1 MRGGAN
7 KLMKMYPVRFC
18 GYGPEVHV
26 GPYGHK
32 AQNCRAHKHQQRN
45 GQHGWQTAV
54 LDDLIPPRYMWH
66 VPDLGE
72 PVLKRELRNFYGQPL
87 LWWKFACKVPH
98 ISTVSSSHEAW
109 ERLLVL
115 FANKSRS
122 RVMCLKERLLNNPRG
137 TRSIPEYL
145 QHMRAIADDLA
156 LIDNPLSE
164 DDLVLYT
171 LGGLGPEF
179 KEIAAAI
186 RARDTSISFDEL
198 YDKLGD
204 YELHLKKEDPIP
216 SPSIATANYTH
227 RSNRFTPR
235 NSSINGSASAGRHS
249 NHFHP
254 RNTDHSPSH
263 PNSNQNNWSS
273 SNTQHRMATPRSSLY
288 CRFCDRPGHATNE
301 CRKLARFLRENDVQ
315 TNLDLRFSLKDLGPL
330 HHFLG
335 VEVIPTPGGLF
346 LSQHRHIND
355 LLNNFS
361 MTGAKEVNTP
371 MCTSSALTLHDG
383 SSHVDPTP
391 YRKLVGALQ
400 YLSLTRPD
408 VCFAVNRLSQF
419 MHSPTALHWTALKR
433 ILRYLKATIHH
444 GLYLRRG
451 TPLTLQAFS
460 DSDWGGDRDNGRSTT
475 GYILYL
481 GTNPISWKSTR
492 QKSVSRSSSEAEYK
506 AIANCT
512 AEILWVTNLLHEL
525 GITLP
530 QPPTLFCDNTGATYL
545 CANPIFHSRMKHIA
559 LDYHFV
565 RECVTNDSLC
575 VHHIN
580 TKDQLAD
587 ILTKALNRQQFLHLR
602 AKIGVTNGAS
612 ILRGRF
618 DFDSAA
624 PPGLAWRKRL
634 NGHASILKEFSI
646 TFTEATK
653 METVLAFE
661 LVDLP
666 VEMEW
671 AYCSCKNAKAP
682 IDPFRLETCRS
693 SASHGVLLGGMGFTF
708 CGVAKVLVQS
718 GKPSDHD
725 KTMQDKTRQD
735 KTMQDKTR

>member
-1 MRGGAN
+1 MAN
-7 KLMKMYPVRFC
+7 PVVLFNAPSHLPTKLTYTNFTVWRTQLYS
-18 GYGPEVHV
+18 GLI
-26 GPYGHK
+26 GH
-32 AQNCRAHKHQQRN
+32 NLL
-45 GQHGWQTAV
+45 GFIDGS
-54 LDDLIPPRYMWH
+54 IPPPPQTISESSTSTEQIPNPEYILWLRQDQLILNPM
-66 VPDLGE
+66 LGNYVE
-72 PVLKRELRNFYGQPL
+72 TIL
-87 LWWKFACKVPH
+87 PH
-98 ISTVSSSHEAW
+98 IFTVSSSYEAC
-109 ERLLVL
+109 EHLLVL

-122 RVMCLKERLLNNPRG
+122 RVMSLKERLLNNPHG

-216 SPSIATANYTH
+216 SLSIATANYTH

-254 RNTDHSPSH
+254 RNTDHSP
-263 PNSNQNNWSS
+263 
-273 SNTQHRMATPRSSLY
+273 TPRAWNQELKGYLLQAGFLKSVSDASLFIY
-288 CRFCDRPGHATNE
+288 SKDSVTAY
-301 CRKLARFLRENDVQ
+301 FLVYVDDIILTGNDIEFLDSFVK
-315 TNLDLRFSLKDLGPL
+315 NLDLRFSLKDLGPL

-371 MCTSSALTLHDG
+371 MCTSSTLTLHDG

-460 DSDWGGDRDNGRSTT
+460 DSDRDGDRDNGLSST

-481 GTNPISWKSTR
+481 GINPISGKSTR

-565 RECVTNDSLC
+565 RECVTNDSLR

-612 ILRGRF
+612 ILRGRV
-618 DFDSAA
+618 
-624 PPGLAWRKRL
+624 
-634 NGHASILKEFSI
+634 NN
-646 TFTEATK
+646 T
-653 METVLAFE
+653 
-661 LVDLP
+661 
-666 VEMEW
+666 
-671 AYCSCKNAKAP
+671 
-682 IDPFRLETCRS
+682 
-693 SASHGVLLGGMGFTF
+693 LLG
-708 CGVAKVLVQS
+708 KQ
-718 GKPSDHD
+718 
-725 KTMQDKTRQD
+725 
-735 KTMQDKTR
+735 

>member
-1 MRGGAN
+1 
-7 KLMKMYPVRFC
+7 MKKKQMIRTNATNS
-18 GYGPEVHV
+18 
-26 GPYGHK
+26 K
-32 AQNCRAHKHQQRN
+32 AVTNDHTTESTIKNCVETIQ
-45 GQHGWQTAV
+45 
-54 LDDLIPPRYMWH
+54 
-66 VPDLGE
+66 
-72 PVLKRELRNFYGQPL
+72 
-87 LWWKFACKVPH
+87 PH
-98 ISTVSSSHEAW
+98 ISTVSSSQEAW

-122 RVMCLKERLLNNPRG
+122 RVMSLKERLFHNPRG

-171 LGGLGPEF
+171 IGGLGPEF

-216 SPSIATANYTH
+216 SLSIATANYTH

-273 SNTQHRMATPRSSLY
+273 SNTQHRIATPRSSLY
-288 CRFCDRPGHATNE
+288 CRFCDRPRHATNE

-315 TNLDLRFSLKDLGPL
+315 TVHSVQLYVDDIILTGNDIEFLDSFVKNLDLRFSLKDLGPL

-400 YLSLTRPD
+400 YLSLTRP
-408 VCFAVNRLSQF
+408 
-419 MHSPTALHWTALKR
+419 HTTLKHV
-433 ILRYLKATIHH
+433 LRYLKATIHH

-506 AIANCT
+506 AIANST
-512 AEILWVTNLLHEL
+512 AETLWVTNHLHEL

-565 RECVTNDSLC
+565 RECVTNDSLR

-612 ILRGRF
+612 ILRGRE
-618 DFDSAA
+618 
-624 PPGLAWRKRL
+624 LTCVC
-634 NGHASILKEFSI
+634 LK
-646 TFTEATK
+646 
-653 METVLAFE
+653 TVLEAARYVLSTVTEF
-661 LVDLP
+661 
-666 VEMEW
+666 
-671 AYCSCKNAKAP
+671 N
-682 IDPFRLETCRS
+682 RRS
-693 SASHGVLLGGMGFTF
+693 PLQQE
-708 CGVAKVLVQS
+708 KVLNLLNIPLPQETKPEKFVEDTLDQLHHVLYYYLPPNLPRINPYNVVVGRRIPLRDERQS
-718 GKPSDHD
+718 RIYVSKL
-725 KTMQDKTRQD
+725 KI
-735 KTMQDKTR
+735 